1 MVTTTGALANGLRKA
16 FFVEFGLYAIWIGFS
31 IFNGAGLLSA
41 LCGPLLT
48 WVGIRVVVT
57 AKNFTQTEF
66 NKSPR
71 SPAEKVSV
79 VGAIRLFWGELWITC
94 LTYSFFF
101 PFEQQFTPPA
111 PDKQLPHK
119 GLPIVLVPGF
129 ACNRGYFY
137 LLRKWLA
144 KAGYGQVYAVTLE
157 PVFGSIEKNAE
168 CLGEQIESICADS
181 GSEQVILVGHSM
193 AGLTMRV
200 YLHQQDGAKRVAK
213 AIALGAP
220 HHGTV
225 IAKGLEKVGKNL
237 EQMQPYGEWNTAFN
251 AATENESAPVPFVN
265 VVTPHDNI
273 VAPQHSCRLN
283 ETYAKQV
290 VLTGIGHL
298 EMIASKP
305 VLNVI
310 LDELEAQS

>member
-1 MVTTTGALANGLRKA
+1 MIATTGTLATGLRKA
-16 FFVEFGLYAIWIGFS
+16 FFVEFGLYALWLGLS
-31 IFNGAGLLSA
+31 LKNGASIA
-41 LCGPLLT
+41 AAMCGPLLT
-48 WVGIRVVVT
+48 WVAIRVVVT
-57 AKNFTQTEF
+57 AKNFAQTEL

-71 SPAEKVSV
+71 EPEERVGLF
-79 VGAIRLFWGELWITC
+79 GAIRLFWGELWITC

-111 PDKQLPHK
+111 PTKELPHQ

-144 KAGYGQVYAVTLE
+144 KAGYGKVYAVTLE

-168 CLGEQIESICADS
+168 CLGQQLESICAHS
-181 GSEQVILVGHSM
+181 GSEKVILIGHSM

-200 YLHQQDGAKRVAK
+200 YLHQQGGAKRVAK
-213 AIALGAP
+213 AISLGAP

-225 IAKGLEKVGKNL
+225 IAKGLGKVGKNL
-237 EQMQPYGEWNTAFN
+237 EQMQPYGDWNTAFN
-251 AATENESAPVPFVN
+251 GATLKQPAPVPFVN
-265 VVTPHDNI
+265 VITPHDNI
-273 VAPQHSCRLN
+273 VAPQHSCRLG
-283 ETYAKQV
+283 ETYGKQV

-305 VLNVI
+305 VLKVI
-310 LDELEAQS
+310 LDELKDQP